1 MYFLNKIKD
10 LTKKEELIIFV
21 DMDGVIADYDFG
33 NKLDFKNKRPI
44 TTNIN
49 TLRQVSN
56 LPNVTLCILSICKKE
71 CEIKEKNSW
80 LDKNAS
86 FFSKQNRYIISK
98 EKNLNSDSKTIKVNF
113 IKNYDNKGKKVVV
126 IEDDNSILKLMRKE
140 LNDVIL
146 FQDSSLLD

>member
-10 LTKKEELIIFV
+10 LIKKEKLIIFV

-33 NKLDFKNKRPI
+33 NILDFKNKRPI

-49 TLRQVSN
+49 TLREISN
-56 LPNVTLCILSICKKE
+56 LKNVTLCILSICKKE
-71 CEIKEKNSW
+71 YEIKEKNLW

-86 FFSKQNRYIISK
+86 FFSKENRYIISK
-98 EKNLNSDSKTIKVNF
+98 EKNPNTHSKTIKVNF
-113 IKNYDNKGKKVVV
+113 IKNYDNMNKKIVV

-140 LNDVIL
+140 LKDVIL